1 MTRPAWSA
9 KRRPK
14 RTAVSC
20 SSVPDGIPDDVWR
33 EIMAEDKP
41 DDETCPAQQA
51 AILMPTPKKMPG
63 PRH

>member
-14 RTAVSC
+14 RTAVSY
-20 SSVPDGIPDDVWR
+20 SSVPGGIPDDVWR

-41 DDETCPAQQA
+41 DDEGDDAMADEQRHDA
-51 AILMPTPKKMPG
+51 AEDNDL
-63 PRH
+63 

>member
-41 DDETCPAQQA
+41 DDEGDDAMTDEQRHDA
-51 AILMPTPKKMPG
+51 AGDDDL
-63 PRH
+63 